1 MAEPEADAEPDD
13 DLYEL
18 PAWSLSR
25 EGGDFI
31 RIANP
36 LPERV
41 DREWALAG
49 ATGKGVRVC
58 ILDSGVED
66 GPPLVGPVTR
76 AVAIGVGE
84 DDGPL
89 ATEDLEG
96 DLCGHGTACAS
107 V

>member
-1 MAEPEADAEPDD
+1 MGEAEPEPEDD

-25 EGGDFI
+25 DVGEWI

-41 DREWALAG
+41 DRDWALGG

-58 ILDSGVED
+58 VLDSGV
-66 GPPLVGPVTR
+66 
-76 AVAIGVGE
+76 
-84 DDGPL
+84 
-89 ATEDLEG
+89 
-96 DLCGHGTACAS
+96 
-107 V
+107 